1 MIQTMT
7 LLPGVILRCYSV
19 DRFKQACL
27 NIHFVSPASAETAS
41 VNALI
46 PAVLLRGTVK
56 HPDMRSISLHMDDLY
71 GAGVGMATRRVGDY
85 QLVGFKSGFI
95 DERYALPGDK
105 VLEPM
110 VAFLG
115 ELLLEPL
122 TEDGGFN
129 REFVR
134 SEKRNLIA
142 AIEAERNNKSSYAT
156 TRMIEKMCGDDPW
169 AVPRLGTCEQVAAI
183 DHLSA
188 WEQYKKLLKESTVEI
203 FYVGSVAPEQVAQL
217 LMPIFQRMD
226 RSPVPLPEITRFN
239 DDSFGE
245 HTEVMAV
252 TQGKLAM
259 GFVAP
264 VTGCDEGFAAMQVF
278 NSILGAGLTSKLFVN
293 VREKMSLCYSIGS
306 HYYSSKGILT
316 VSAGIDFD
324 KEAVTKA
331 EILNQIK
338 ACQDGDITQEELL
351 AAKESLLSGLR
362 AVYDSAS
369 GIVGY
374 ETVTALCSPKLTVDA
389 YRQAVETVTIEDV
402 CKAAKLVRLHTTYF
416 MKGEN
421 P

>member
-1 MIQTMT
+1 
-7 LLPGVILRCYSV
+7 
-19 DRFKQACL
+19 
-27 NIHFVSPASAETAS
+27 
-41 VNALI
+41 
-46 PAVLLRGTVK
+46 
-56 HPDMRSISLHMDDLY
+56 
-71 GAGVGMATRRVGDY
+71 MATRRVGDY

-110 VAFLG
+110 VDFLG

-142 AIEAERNNKSSYAT
+142 AIEAERNNKGSYAT
-156 TRMIEKMCGDDPW
+156 MRMIEKMCGDDPW

-226 RSPVPLPEITRFN
+226 RSHVPLPEITRFN
-239 DDSFGE
+239 DDSLGE

>member
-110 VAFLG
+110 VDFLG

-142 AIEAERNNKSSYAT
+142 AIEAERNNKGSYAT

-239 DDSFGE
+239 DDSLGE

-421 P
+421 A